1 MRPALSLFL
10 PPTESE
16 MRKIL
21 VILLGLFGCLLFCGG
36 GGRTLSVD
44 RASDAVWLCE
54 REYNADLNLPR
65 VLGEVSPAPAAPV
78 FQRGGHAESGP
89 AADRYA
95 ADRHARGSTKV
106 TSEFKSSD
114 LSVGLHAVDYYV
126 YRLCRLII

>member
-1 MRPALSLFL
+1 
-10 PPTESE
+10 
-16 MRKIL
+16 MRKIV
-21 VILLGLFGCLLFCGG
+21 VILLGLFGCLLFTG
-36 GGRTLSVD
+36 GGRALTHGAGHAAVTLSVD

-65 VLGEVSPAPAAPV
+65 VLGEVSPAPVATV
-78 FQRGGHAESGP
+78 FHRSGHAESNP

-95 ADRHARGSTKV
+95 ADRHVTGNTKV

>member
-1 MRPALSLFL
+1 
-10 PPTESE
+10 
-16 MRKIL
+16 MRKII

-36 GGRTLSVD
+36 GGRMLMHDAGHAAVTLSVD
-44 RASDAVWLCE
+44 RASDAVWHCE

-65 VLGEVSPAPAAPV
+65 VPGEVAPAPVAPV
-78 FQRGGHAESGP
+78 FHRGGHAESNP

-95 ADRHARGSTKV
+95 ADRHVTGNTKV

-126 YRLCRLII
+126 YRLRRLII

>member
-21 VILLGLFGCLLFCGG
+21 VILLGLFGCLLFTGSG
-36 GGRTLSVD
+36 SRTL
-44 RASDAVWLCE
+44 AHDAWLCE

-89 AADRYA
+89 VADRYA